1 MISQNLDLTLRQELR
16 INTQLL
22 QTMETLSLST
32 EELREKIRNEAET
45 NPALIVKDRAAS
57 YDEIASEYRKK
68 TDRRES
74 FSDDAPILRDDRED
88 TGWMEGMISSGET
101 LQQHLLGELGLMNLD
116 SGTRAAAETLITS
129 LDRNGFLPAS
139 PELLLK
145 ESERPY
151 ARKAVEAVQSM
162 EPDGVGARDWK
173 ESLVLQAKAK
183 GMKGDELRLFSSM
196 VGSELE
202 NLRAGKEEAV
212 ARNLRTDTEEVRALY
227 AFLKTLTPF
236 PGRKYGSEYEAY
248 IIPELSIKK
257 DEDGILRMHLNRNAL
272 PLVEIDPAYSS
283 MADEYRRD
291 RSPEGREAEKFI
303 KEKLS
308 AASSLISQLDI
319 RATTLEKTGAVLMEK
334 QRDFFL
340 SGPLYLKGMTMQEV
354 AEEIGVHEATVSRI
368 AASKYIDTDFGIY
381 PIRSLFSSTVNSADG
396 ANYSKNAVKE
406 MIRTIIEENTTG
418 KALSDQKI
426 SDILAERGIKA
437 ARRTVSKY
445 RHELDIDSSF
455 SRSK

>member
-1 MISQNLDLTLRQELR
+1 
-16 INTQLL
+16 
-22 QTMETLSLST
+22 
-32 EELREKIRNEAET
+32 
-45 NPALIVKDRAAS
+45 
-57 YDEIASEYRKK
+57 
-68 TDRRES
+68 
-74 FSDDAPILRDDRED
+74 
-88 TGWMEGMISSGET
+88 
-101 LQQHLLGELGLMNLD
+101 
-116 SGTRAAAETLITS
+116 
-129 LDRNGFLPAS
+129 
-139 PELLLK
+139 
-145 ESERPY
+145 
-151 ARKAVEAVQSM
+151 M

-319 RATTLEKTGAVLMEK
+319 RATTLEKTIISITVHGATDEDEFRALAAEAEK
-334 QRDFFL
+334 NC
-340 SGPLYLKGMTMQEV
+340 SIYNTIK
-354 AEEIGVHEATVSRI
+354 TVS
-368 AASKYIDTDFGIY
+368 
-381 PIRSLFSSTVNSADG
+381 
-396 ANYSKNAVKE
+396 E
-406 MIRTIIEENTTG
+406 MEVE
-418 KALSDQKI
+418 
-426 SDILAERGIKA
+426 IKFA
-437 ARRTVSKY
+437 
-445 RHELDIDSSF
+445 
-455 SRSK
+455 